1 MLLDTTFLID
11 LMDEDVKAIARARAL
26 EASRTEVRIPAPALF
41 ELWRGVHLAARSAEE
56 ASRVARLLASYGVAA
71 LDSSAAARGGEV
83 DAILIRGRTPI
94 DPEDAM
100 IAGIAL
106 ARGEPLLTRNVRHFS
121 RVSGL
126 RVETY

>member
-11 LMDEDVKAIARARAL
+11 LMDGEAKAIARAKAM
-26 EASRTEVRIPAPALF
+26 EQAGTEVRIPTPALF
-41 ELWRGVHLAARSAEE
+41 ELWRGVHLAAGSFAE
-56 ASRVARLLASYGVAA
+56 ASRVARALASYGTAP
-71 LDSSAAARGGEV
+71 LDSTAAARGGEV
-83 DAILIRGRTPI
+83 DAILIRGGTPI

-106 ARGEPLLTRNVRHFS
+106 VRGDAVLTRSVRHFS

-126 RVETY
+126 KVETY